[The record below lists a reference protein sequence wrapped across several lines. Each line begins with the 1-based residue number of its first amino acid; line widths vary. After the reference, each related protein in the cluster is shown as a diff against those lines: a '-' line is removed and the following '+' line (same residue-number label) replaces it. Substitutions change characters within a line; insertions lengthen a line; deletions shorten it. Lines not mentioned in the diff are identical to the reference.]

1 MIGRAGE
8 RAGGLIDS
16 NTTVERQVVL
26 AVLFG
31 LAQLMLL
38 VPGVQMLDLTMVV
51 ASWALFGLATLA
63 ALFTPW
69 DRYPPSATMVLPL
82 LDIVSVGL
90 LRGGTGASASIYGSL
105 WILCAISL
113 GAEPGR
119 TATFLA
125 MPLTMVLTILPAL
138 GTQTLAGPDWAR
150 AFFLPLVLGMTAL
163 LVNELTRRLRGRLAM
178 VDDLRRRQ
186 SDLLAHAR
194 DQAARSSATSA
205 LLRESTKELQSVMDA
220 VTEQSIMGSDLTGR
234 IDVFNAGAAKMLGY
248 RPVDVI
254 GRMHITDMHL
264 AEELTGD
271 GTRRDPQNLAEG
283 PRALPEQVEGLVGL
297 ARQGIPDVRAWMK
310 VRADGSV
317 LPVQVAVT
325 ARRDEH
331 GRIVGF
337 LFVGTDMT
345 ATVEQSRLKDEFVNL
360 ISHELRTPLS
370 SILGYLELVAD
381 DPDNPLSE
389 EQQRYLGTVERNANR
404 LLRLVSDLLFT
415 AQVESGGFHI
425 SEQALDVTGLV
436 RASLETAGPA
446 AAARSVTLDV
456 QAPAEPVLV
465 LGDPTRLSQAVD
477 NLLSNAVKF
486 TRPGGSVVVGV
497 RVESAPAD
505 AGTAEPDVCISVR
518 DTGIGIPEEELDRLF
533 NRFFRAS
540 TARTEAVPGV
550 GLGLTIT
557 KAIATAH
564 GGTIELA
571 STVGTGTTF
580 TIRLPRR
587 LPADAE
593 RRPVPVA

>member
-1 MIGRAGE
+1 
-8 RAGGLIDS
+8 
-16 NTTVERQVVL
+16 
-26 AVLFG
+26 
-31 LAQLMLL
+31 
-38 VPGVQMLDLTMVV
+38 
-51 ASWALFGLATLA
+51 
-63 ALFTPW
+63 
-69 DRYPPSATMVLPL
+69 
-82 LDIVSVGL
+82 
-90 LRGGTGASASIYGSL
+90 
-105 WILCAISL
+105 
-113 GAEPGR
+113 
-119 TATFLA
+119 
-125 MPLTMVLTILPAL
+125 
-138 GTQTLAGPDWAR
+138 
-150 AFFLPLVLGMTAL
+150 
-163 LVNELTRRLRGRLAM
+163 
-178 VDDLRRRQ
+178 
-186 SDLLAHAR
+186 
-194 DQAARSSATSA
+194 
-205 LLRESTKELQSVMDA
+205 
-220 VTEQSIMGSDLTGR
+220 MGSDLTGR